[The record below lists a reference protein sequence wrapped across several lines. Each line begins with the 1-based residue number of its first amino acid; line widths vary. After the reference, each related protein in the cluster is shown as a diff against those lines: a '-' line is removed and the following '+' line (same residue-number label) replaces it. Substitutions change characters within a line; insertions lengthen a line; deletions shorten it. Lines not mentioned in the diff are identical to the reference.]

1 MVESML
7 IFCYYGEIHAHF
19 CVLGWDVGDFGWN
32 YGGMWVV
39 RGGFMGE
46 KLLHGDQE
54 RVVRVS
60 PSHTPTLSTPCK
72 SMHLCMKR
80 SSPHAS
86 MPVSF
91 SCPFQFNALVQSSKF
106 AKKVLKPW

>member
-1 MVESML
+1 MKWERAHFFSCPCSMFLGTSWRDNGGKHAQFGGLMVESML

-19 CVLGWDVGDFGWN
+19 CVLGWDLGDFGWN

-54 RVVRVS
+54 CVVRVS
-60 PSHTPTLSTPCK
+60 PDH
-72 SMHLCMKR
+72 
-80 SSPHAS
+80 
-86 MPVSF
+86 
-91 SCPFQFNALVQSSKF
+91 
-106 AKKVLKPW
+106 